1 MNNKLRITLY
11 FVATYLALFG
21 VLFLLAP
28 SVAERITHTTH
39 DATLNVLYGQYTMT
53 FACVAFMAARKREA
67 TSELSLVVLV
77 LTAGHVIVFS
87 YLLMSG
93 IQDFSQ
99 AGAPLIVNSI
109 LAVLL
114 FLFRKSAAHAA

>member
-1 MNNKLRITLY
+1 MTKKLRITLY
-11 FVATYLALFG
+11 FISAYLALFG
-21 VLFLLAP
+21 VMFLLAP
-28 SVAERITHTTH
+28 SVASRITHMTH
-39 DATLNVLYGQYTMT
+39 DATLSVLYGQYTMT
-53 FACVAFMAARKREA
+53 FAFVAFMAARKREA

-77 LTAGHVIVFS
+77 LTAGHVMVFG
-87 YLLMSG
+87 YLFMSG

-114 FLFRKSAAHAA
+114 FLFRKTAEHAP

>member
-1 MNNKLRITLY
+1 MTKKLRITLY
-11 FVATYLALFG
+11 FISAYLALFG
-21 VLFLLAP
+21 VMFLLAP

-39 DATLNVLYGQYTMT
+39 DATLNILYGQYTMT
-53 FACVAFMAARKREA
+53 FALVAFMAARKREA

-99 AGAPLIVNSI
+99 AGAPLIANLI

-114 FLFRKSAAHAA
+114 FLFRKSGA

>member
-1 MNNKLRITLY
+1 LY
-11 FVATYLALFG
+11 CISAYLALFG
-21 VLFLLAP
+21 VMFLFAP

-53 FACVAFMAARKREA
+53 FALVAFMAARKREP

-77 LTAGHVIVFS
+77 LTAGHVMVFS
-87 YLLMSG
+87 YLLING

-99 AGAPLIVNSI
+99 AGVPLIVNSI

-114 FLFRKSAAHAA
+114 FLFRKSGPYAA

>member
-1 MNNKLRITLY
+1 MNDKLPITLY

-21 VLFLLAP
+21 VMFLFAP

-53 FACVAFMAARKREA
+53 FAFVAFMAARKREA

-114 FLFRKSAAHAA
+114 FLFRKTAEYAS

>member
-1 MNNKLRITLY
+1 MTKKLRITLY
-11 FVATYLALFG
+11 FISAYLALFG

-39 DATLNVLYGQYTMT
+39 DPTLNVLYGQYTMT
-53 FACVAFMAARKREA
+53 FALVAFMAARKREP

-87 YLLMSG
+87 YLFISG
-93 IQDFSQ
+93 IQDLSQ
-99 AGAPLIVNSI
+99 AGAPVIVNAI

-114 FLFRKSAAHAA
+114 LLFRRTAEQAS